1 MIADQEQ
8 HFPIEYFSL
17 QQAPEVVQAIWTLAN
32 DLGYPQF
39 ENRMGQAVMDDHY
52 YLYKYA
58 KIPAI
63 DIIDFEYP
71 NKDVNYCH
79 TLQDI
84 PQNCSAKSLE
94 AVGSVITHFIYSQDE
109 GIKE

>member
-1 MIADQEQ
+1 
-8 HFPIEYFSL
+8 
-17 QQAPEVVQAIWTLAN
+17 
-32 DLGYPQF
+32 
-39 ENRMGQAVMDDHY
+39 MDDHY

-71 NKDVNYCH
+71 NKDVNYWH

-84 PQNCSAKSLE
+84 PENCSEESLKI
-94 AVGSVITHFIYSQDE
+94 VGNVICEYIYRKNYE
-109 GIKE
+109 NK